1 MISNITIPI
10 QKPKSISLYIGF
22 GLFIILIIVI
32 LFGYRYYNKYYN
44 RYYNKSYIPIPTTPT
59 PTTPT
64 PTTLI
69 PTTPIPTTPS
79 PTTPIPTTPIPTPSS
94 LSLLFEG
101 DWISYKIMGIE
112 CGPVNITANGPYSL
126 YIYGINIPDDRWNV
140 LTFDPNTLSCSL
152 PKINMNN
159 FGKAVIYGGRI
170 IQIYGNQGVS
180 LKRSYQTN
188 ITVSPITIDLFEGTW
203 SSYIFGGREYGPV
216 TILST
221 GQENSYYIYG
231 GSIQNDNYRV
241 LTVDPIG
248 TDKGTTLSCSLPQI
262 DQNNF
267 GTAIIYGGKAIK
279 IIANKGKGISFNR
292 SNDISNVTVSPI
304 STDPYEGIWSSYNH
318 NGTEYGPVTILSTGK
333 NSYYIYGGS
342 IQNDN
347 LRVLTVNPDTLSF
360 SLPLQG
366 INNFGTPLI
375 YGGKALKIGE
385 DNGTIFKRSKQDPN
399 FTVSPTT
406 TDPYEGIWS
415 SYNHDGTEYGPVTIL
430 SNGQNSYYIF
440 GGTAPDGS
448 YYRVLTVDPDTL
460 SFSLPIIG
468 INNFGIPL
476 MYGGKAIKIFGNKGI
491 SFNRSD
497 QVPTVSP
504 TTTDQFEGTW
514 ISYNYNG
521 IEYGPVTILSN
532 GKNKY
537 YIYGENVQ
545 FNNQRVLT
553 VDPDTLSCSLPEMG
567 KNNFG
572 IATIINGKAMKITG
586 NQDITFKRLN
596 ETPSPI
602 TIDPFEG
609 TWISYNYNGI
619 EYGPVSILSTG
630 QNSYKIS
637 GENIPDNNLTV
648 LTFDPSTLY
657 CSLPRQNKINFGIA
671 LIYGG
676 KTIEI
681 VSNEDVSPGIT
692 FKRLNDPPVLSPTTT
707 DLFEGSWSSY
717 RFYGTEYGPV
727 TIIPIVKNKYY
738 IYGGGRPMSIRM
750 RILTVDPATLLCS
763 LPKIDL
769 NNFGK
774 ATITNGKAININPS
788 NPSSITFTR

>member
-69 PTTPIPTTPS
+69 PTTPIPTTPI

-318 NGTEYGPVTILSTGK
+318 NGTEYGPVTILS
-333 NSYYIYGGS
+333 
-342 IQNDN
+342 
-347 LRVLTVNPDTLSF
+347 
-360 SLPLQG
+360 
-366 INNFGTPLI
+366 
-375 YGGKALKIGE
+375 
-385 DNGTIFKRSKQDPN
+385 
-399 FTVSPTT
+399 
-406 TDPYEGIWS
+406 
-415 SYNHDGTEYGPVTIL
+415 
-430 SNGQNSYYIF
+430 NGQNSYYIF

-521 IEYGPVTILSN
+521 IEYGPVSILSN